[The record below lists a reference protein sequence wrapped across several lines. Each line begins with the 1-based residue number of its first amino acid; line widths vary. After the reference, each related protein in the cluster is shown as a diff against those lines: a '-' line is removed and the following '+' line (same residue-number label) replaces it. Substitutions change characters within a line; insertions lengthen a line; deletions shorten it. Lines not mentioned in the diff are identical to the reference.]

1 MPQRTRDTV
10 APKIHFIV
18 FSGTQD
24 PKILPWKL
32 SDPLMYI
39 NIKMWKLAH
48 FVCICIDFC
57 HLKMI
62 RGYGTYWVSSAASRQ
77 ERIISPTCDLLMW
90 FSLCFTFIHFFLTWK
105 IFKACTFSLSLL
117 YIHKI
122 TKRIAMLYNYNG
134 NNNINKLYF
143 HLVLWPI
150 INIFIVSC
158 IRNQD
163 IYCGNYGDNS
173 GDGPDL
179 LSI

>member
-1 MPQRTRDTV
+1 
-10 APKIHFIV
+10 
-18 FSGTQD
+18 
-24 PKILPWKL
+24 
-32 SDPLMYI
+32 
-39 NIKMWKLAH
+39 MWKLAH

-57 HLKMI
+57 HPKMI
-62 RGYGTYWVSSAASRQ
+62 RGYGTHWVSSAASRQ
-77 ERIISPTCDLLMW
+77 ERIISPTCNLLMR

-105 IFKACTFSLSLL
+105 IFKACTFSLCLL
-117 YIHKI
+117 YSHKI

>member
-77 ERIISPTCDLLMW
+77 ERIITIMHSKHDFNYQLIANTTHHYLYPLSHTTLFWSKPQTLY
-90 FSLCFTFIHFFLTWK
+90 FL
-105 IFKACTFSLSLL
+105 
-117 YIHKI
+117 
-122 TKRIAMLYNYNG
+122 
-134 NNNINKLYF
+134 INKYFSSHLYKMRT
-143 HLVLWPI
+143 L
-150 INIFIVSC
+150 
-158 IRNQD
+158 
-163 IYCGNYGDNS
+163 
-173 GDGPDL
+173 
-179 LSI
+179 